1 MDDDDQPQE
10 NKKEEEDIIIKKD
23 VLIKSVELSEKTS
36 DVNFSEGEEEMVVD
50 NSVSSSMK

>member
-1 MDDDDQPQE
+1 MDDHDQPQ
-10 NKKEEEDIIIKKD
+10 EEEDIIIKKD

-36 DVNFSEGEEEMVVD
+36 DVNLSEGEEEMVID